1 MELNDAEALARS
13 VEDPQAFV
21 QVFDRHGHA
30 VHAYLARRAGAAAD
44 DLVAEVWLQALRAR
58 HRYDQRWPDAR
69 PWLYGIARNVLRAHW
84 RSGSRAPTVRAD
96 ATHDPWTD
104 VDAQLDAR
112 RAAPH
117 LRRAL
122 ASLADADREVLLLVA
137 WEGLTPAEVGTALSM
152 PSGTVRWRLHRAK
165 AALRRQLGASG
176 TTGTRFQ
183 TAMEV

>member
-1 MELNDAEALARS
+1 MELTDAEALARS
-13 VEDPQAFV
+13 IEDPAAFV
-21 QVFDRHGHA
+21 QVFDRHGRA
-30 VHAYLARRAGAAAD
+30 VHAYLSRRAGAAAD
-44 DLVAEVWLQALRAR
+44 DLLADVWLHALRAR
-58 HRYDQRWPDAR
+58 HRYNQRWPDAR

-84 RSGSRAPTVRAD
+84 RSGARGLGTGAD
-96 ATHDPWTD
+96 VAHDPWSD

-122 ASLADADREVLLLVA
+122 ASLPDADREVLLMVA
-137 WEGLTPAEVGTALSM
+137 WEGLTPAEVATSLSM

-165 AALRRQLGASG
+165 ASLRRQLGAG
-176 TTGTRFQ
+176 ATGTRFQ

>member
-1 MELNDAEALARS
+1 MGLSDAEALARS
-13 VEDPQAFV
+13 LEVPAAFV
-21 QVFDRHGHA
+21 QVFDRHGRA

-44 DLVAEVWLQALRAR
+44 DLFAEVWLQALRAR
-58 HRYDQRWPDAR
+58 HRYDRRRDDAR

-84 RSGSRAPTVRAD
+84 RSAARGVGAHGGA
-96 ATHDPWTD
+96 AHDPWSD

-122 ASLADADREVLLLVA
+122 ASLPDADREVLLMVA
-137 WEGLTPAEVGTALSM
+137 WEGLTPAEVAAALSM

-165 AALRRQLGASG
+165 ASLRRQLGARG
-176 TTGTRFQ
+176 TETWFQ